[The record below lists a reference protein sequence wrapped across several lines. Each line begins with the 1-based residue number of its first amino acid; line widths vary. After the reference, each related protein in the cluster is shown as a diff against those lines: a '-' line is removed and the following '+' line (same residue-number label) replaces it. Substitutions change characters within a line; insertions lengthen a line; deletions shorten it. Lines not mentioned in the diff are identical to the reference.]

1 MGYRGLRPFHLS
13 MTRAVAE
20 LQLPVTMVMVAPPRG
35 LWTFVLAA
43 ENVTRAVAELP
54 VTMVMVAPSR
64 RLWTLVFFTPCDETS
79 GWYQ

>member
-1 MGYRGLRPFHLS
+1 MRPFYLS
-13 MTRAVAE
+13 VTRAVAE
-20 LQLPVTMVMVAPPRG
+20 LPRG